1 MRDFGKRVAKM
12 TQQFTKED
20 YQMALDELP
29 GKDDFNTHV
38 GHESADFLYVYG
50 DTILSALQLAIEHMK
65 RGAPDVVPD
74 GWRLTQKQQIVW
86 DWGASHGLTLLADDC
101 NDLLWK
107 LLLVEEKSK

>member
-1 MRDFGKRVAKM
+1 MN
-12 TQQFTKED
+12 TQEAIDLLEELKEAHN
-20 YQMALDELP
+20 YTPPYTEAL
-29 GKDDFNTHV
+29 TH
-38 GHESADFLYVYG
+38 
-50 DTILSALQLAIEHMK
+50 AIEHMK